1 MKLASWL
8 LAPLKA
14 CFKILFIPS
23 SRSCG
28 KGFREAVKF
37 YLPKLLLG
45 PIYHCR
51 EYFNYIK
58 ILRKLTNSDE
68 EKEILDQVRFLA
80 HNDLRMTS

>member
-1 MKLASWL
+1 MRTR
-8 LAPLKA
+8 
-14 CFKILFIPS
+14 LFQCIS
-23 SRSCG
+23 FSTRSCG

-37 YLPKLLLG
+37 YLPTLLLG

-68 EKEILDQVRFLA
+68 EKEILDQV
-80 HNDLRMTS
+80 TSLTSC